1 MLDNILKQLGFEP
14 SAKQLDCLN
23 KFYEMLVEKNKV
35 MNLTGITEYD
45 EVVVKH
51 FADSLLINKVRES
64 SAKLDKVLNLETRV
78 IDMGTGAGFPGMPM
92 AIMYS
97 NIKFTLMD
105 SLNKRIKFLDEVA
118 TELGLN
124 NVNLIHA
131 RAEELAR
138 KSEHREVYDM
148 AVSRAVAKT
157 PTLSEYCLP
166 FVKKGGL
173 FVPYKS
179 SNALE
184 EVQLGDGA
192 IKKLAGKLADIVS
205 LELPGT
211 EDTVRI
217 FPIIEKTG
225 NIDKRF
231 PRAGGKPDKEPLS

>member
-1 MLDNILKQLGFEP
+1 MLNDVLEKLGFE
-14 SAKQLDCLN
+14 ATEAQVNGLN

-35 MNLTGITEYD
+35 MNLTGITEYN

-64 SAKLDKVLNLETRV
+64 CPGLDKILGGQAKV

-92 AIMYS
+92 AIMYP
-97 NIKFTLMD
+97 NLKFTLMD

-118 TELGLN
+118 TELGLS
-124 NVNLIHA
+124 NVELVHA

-138 KSEHREVYDM
+138 KSEHREAYDL

-173 FVPYKS
+173 FIPYKS

-184 EVQLGDGA
+184 EVKDGKGA
-192 IKKLAGKLADIVS
+192 IKKLAGKLSDIVS
-205 LELPGT
+205 LELIGAD
-211 EDTVRI
+211 DTKRL
-217 FPIIEKTG
+217 FPVIEKIN